1 MGDLSQPTSF
11 LFVQAGFSGGQPKE
25 GVAFAPSSLLHSP
38 QMADLS
44 FSLHGL
50 DQSSIESLDQE
61 FGRGYEG
68 KILNFRLVSE
78 FNRRLKEDMERLERG
93 KKILVVGG
101 DHSIAVGSIAA
112 MCSREPGLK
121 VVWIDAHADINTI
134 SSTLFGS
141 LHGCPVS
148 FLLGVDDSKMSW
160 LQPCLQPEDIIY
172 VGLRDVEPQEVEILE
187 RLKIRAYYMNDVR
200 RLGMETVVRE
210 IGEFVGEAPLHVS
223 LDVDGID
230 PEYTGATGTPVP
242 GGLSF
247 EDTQSLFL
255 SLLPKHWV
263 SLDVAEVNLQEG
275 SPEAQA
281 RTLDYTL
288 RLISTYLSR

>member
-1 MGDLSQPTSF
+1 MSDLTEYPSF
-11 LFVQAGFSGGQPKE
+11 LFVQAGFSGGQTKP
-25 GVAFAPSSLLHSP
+25 GVAFAPSALLSSP
-38 QMADLS
+38 LLSHLS

-50 DQSSIESLDQE
+50 DRTSCESLEQE
-61 FGRGYEG
+61 FSRQQIG
-68 KILNFRLVSE
+68 KVRNLSLVSE
-78 FNRRLKEDMERLERG
+78 FNRRLKEEIFQLKRG
-93 KKILVVGG
+93 EKILVAGG

-121 VVWIDAHADINTI
+121 VVWIDAHADINTVGCTH
-134 SSTLFGS
+134 SGN
-141 LHGCPVS
+141 LHGCPLS
-148 FLLGVDDSKMSW
+148 FLLGVDESRMSW
-160 LQPCLQPEDIIY
+160 LRPCLKPENLVY
-172 VGLRDVEPQEVEILE
+172 LGLRDVDPPEVEILE
-187 RLKIRAYYMNDVR
+187 RLKIRAYYMSDVR

-230 PEYTGATGTPVP
+230 PEYTGATGTPVS

-281 RTLDYTL
+281 LTLDYTL